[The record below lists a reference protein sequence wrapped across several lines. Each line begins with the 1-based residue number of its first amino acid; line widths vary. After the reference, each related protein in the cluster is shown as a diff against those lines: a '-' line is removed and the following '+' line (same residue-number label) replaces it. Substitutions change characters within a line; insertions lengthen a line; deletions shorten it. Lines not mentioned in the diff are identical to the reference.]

1 MRNVAK
7 DITKK
12 RILII
17 DDDESFHQLLTPLLK
32 REGYQV
38 FSALNGKEALTMLDE
53 IEPVPNLILLD
64 VAMPIMGGAEFRKAQ
79 KGRPR
84 IARIP
89 VVVVTSTRTM
99 EQDIRAIDAAA
110 YLKKPL
116 EADILLG
123 TIQSHIG

>member
-1 MRNVAK
+1 VGNDK
-7 DITKK
+7 TKK
-12 RILII
+12 RILVI
-17 DDDESFHQLLTPLLK
+17 DDDESFQQLLAPILK

-38 FSALNGKEALTMLDE
+38 YSAMNGEEALTMLDQ

-64 VAMPIMGGAEFRKAQ
+64 VAMPIMDGAQFRRLQKA
-79 KGRPR
+79 RAR

-110 YLKKPL
+110 FLKKPI
-116 EADILLG
+116 ESQILLS
-123 TIQSHIG
+123 TIESHLR